1 MLKILKNS
9 FFLIFAIL
17 FLSQCS
23 SFGKKDS
30 EIAKKEGQIDEQP
43 KKKRYKFNT
52 DEKIKDHVEKEGG
65 LIFNKPQKYQF
76 GSRNIIWKA
85 SLEALSELPIL
96 SASYSGGV
104 ISTDWYGE
112 SNKQLRINVIF
123 KSNEIATSSIKITSF
138 VRECDLEN
146 QCNIKNGS
154 ENFNNQ
160 IKNKIFQKVKE
171 INIAQVKNN
180 KQIIGGSD
188 GTRTRGLLR
197 DRQAL

>member
-52 DEKIKDHVEKEGG
+52 DEKIKDHVDKEGG

-180 KQIIGGSD
+180 
-188 GTRTRGLLR
+188 
-197 DRQAL
+197 